1 MNSVIQMQH
10 LEKKNFDLLML
21 KDVDNINNINTTMR
35 M

>member
-1 MNSVIQMQH
+1 MQH

-21 KDVDNINNINTTMR
+21 KDFDNINNINTTMR